1 MENRA
6 PKIAEFLLKINAV
19 KLNPSNPFTWTSGL
33 RSPIYCDNRLSL
45 SFPEHRNYLKESFA
59 ELIRNQFPTAEA
71 LSGVATAGI
80 AHGALAADA
89 LALPF
94 SYVRSGS
101 KGHGLKNQIE
111 GQVLPGQKVVVV
123 EDLVSTGG
131 SSLKAV
137 EVLRDAGVEVLGLVA
152 IFTYG
157 FEKSVQAFQDAQVPF
172 FSLTNLNQLLHK
184 AVEIKYIQPSDM
196 TSIENWRQD
205 PEGWSLKQV
214 V

>member
-6 PKIAEFLLKINAV
+6 TKIAEFLLKINAV
-19 KLNPSNPFTWTSGL
+19 KLNPSDPFTWASGL
-33 RSPIYCDNRLSL
+33 RSPIYCDNRLTL
-45 SFPEHRNYLKESFA
+45 SFPEHRNFLKESFA
-59 ELIRNQFPTAEA
+59 ALIGTEFPEAEA

-111 GQVLPGQKVVVV
+111 GQVKAGQKVVVV

-137 EVLRDAGVEVLGLVA
+137 DVLREAGVEVLGLVA

-157 FEKSVQAFQDAQVPF
+157 FEKSQNAFAAAKVPF
-172 FSLTNLNQLLHK
+172 FSLTNLNQLLQK
-184 AVEIKYIQPSDM
+184 AVEIKYIQPAEM
-196 TSIENWRQD
+196 ASIEKWRQD
-205 PEGWSLKQV
+205 PEGWSLNPV